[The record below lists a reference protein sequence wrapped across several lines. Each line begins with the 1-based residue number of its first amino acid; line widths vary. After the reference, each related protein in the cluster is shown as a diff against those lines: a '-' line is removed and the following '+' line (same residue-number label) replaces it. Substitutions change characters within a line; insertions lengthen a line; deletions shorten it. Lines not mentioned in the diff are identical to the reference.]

1 MRVATRTGSSRRL
14 LRALAAA
21 MLAALPGLLASCASS
36 GAVSG
41 TQATSS
47 NVGNGSVI
55 TLTKI
60 DALKSLFNRD
70 DGRTR
75 LILIFSPT

>member
-1 MRVATRTGSSRRL
+1 MRVATRSGPMFRL
-14 LRALAAA
+14 VRALTAAVIV
-21 MLAALPGLLASCASS
+21 ALPGLLASCAAS

-41 TQATSS
+41 APVTTGSA
-47 NVGNGSVI
+47 GNGRVI

-60 DALKSLFNRD
+60 DSLKSLFNRD
-70 DGRTR
+70 YGHTR